1 MQKVEALVKLEAK
14 KSETCGTIQKL
25 LKFSNDSSNCFL
37 CKQAADKNTLKQMS
51 KNFPTESQQVKIDE
65 KIKAAK
71 AEIENDFTIKCES
84 HSSTRVVKLIKEK
97 EESLIKLRDQ
107 SQKVD

>member
-25 LKFSNDSSNCFL
+25 LKFSNENSNCFL

-51 KNFPTESQQVKIDE
+51 KNFPTESQQVKIDD
-65 KIKAAK
+65 KIKTAK
-71 AEIENDFTIKCES
+71 AEIEAEFAMKCEA
-84 HSSTRVVKLIKEK
+84 HSSARIVKLIKEK
-97 EESLIKLRDQ
+97 EE
-107 SQKVD
+107 